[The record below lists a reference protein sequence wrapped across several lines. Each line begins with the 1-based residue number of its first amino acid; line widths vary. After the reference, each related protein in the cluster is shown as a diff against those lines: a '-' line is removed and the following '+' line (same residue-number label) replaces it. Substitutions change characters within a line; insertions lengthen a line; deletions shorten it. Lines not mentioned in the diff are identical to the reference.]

1 MLFQSHILR
10 RSALAALLG
19 SLCSAPLLAQQVEN
33 DATVSP
39 APVPPPPGTAAPVIL
54 APVTLTGDGSAET
67 GSYALPR
74 NTTAAGMDVPV
85 KEIPQAV
92 VSVAPQALTDRAVS
106 TLDEA
111 LATVSGVTQ
120 TNTLAGKDDAIIRRG
135 FGTGRDG
142 SILTDGL
149 KTAIPHSFNATTD
162 QVDVLKGPA
171 SVLYGILDPGG
182 MINVIT
188 KKPETTRSTRLYSR
202 FDAFGAGRNSTTAGI
217 DTTGPISGTNLSY
230 RLIAEGE
237 NGDYWRNFGE
247 RKQWLVAP
255 SLSWSDAS
263 TTITASLM
271 HQDYE
276 LPYER
281 GTIYDSTAGRFI
293 DIDRR
298 TRLDEPFARTT
309 GKTDLAKISAE
320 HRFANGWKLTFGAAW
335 SRDRSDADQVRV
347 TAYNSATGI
356 ATRRTDLRDHYTLK
370 TVSARSDLTG
380 ESTIGGLRHEFLFGI
395 SVDNEDTDRSQLQNC
410 GNTRIDVFNPTYGS
424 ASACVY
430 NPSSDAGEYETVR
443 TRSLY
448 MQDRV
453 HFSDSLIGVAGLRL
467 QNYDITAGRG
477 TTQNTDTSGTEL
489 LPNLGLVWN
498 IAPEFALYASA
509 SKSFRP
515 NSSISSAYG
524 NLDPE
529 EGISYEIGGKME
541 LASGLSA
548 TLAVYTADKE
558 NVAFAETVNNETVYR
573 TAGLVRSKGIE
584 LDLAGQITDRL
595 QVIASFGYTDA
606 LVKDDVEYAGKRLP
620 NVAARTAALYL
631 SYDHGEVFSGAGD
644 LRYGGG
650 LRAVSSRAGDSD
662 NSYNLPGYGLVDVFA
677 AYTFQSKNPVKV
689 QLNINNL
696 LDKTYYT
703 SSIGNSA
710 YGILLGEP
718 RNASL
723 SISLA
728 F

>member
-1 MLFQSHILR
+1 MTFQSPMLQSRILH
-10 RSALAALLG
+10 RSVIAALLG
-19 SLCSAPLLAQQVEN
+19 GLCFEPLLAQQVEN
-33 DATVSP
+33 DATL
-39 APVPPPPGTAAPVIL
+39 TL
-54 APVTLTGDGSAET
+54 APVTLGGDGSAET
-67 GSYALPR
+67 DGYALPSNR
-74 NTTAAGMDVPV
+74 TAAGMDVAV

-92 VSVAPQALTDRAVS
+92 VSVAPQALTDRAVT

-135 FGTGRDG
+135 FGAGRDG

-149 KTAIPHSFNATTD
+149 KTAIPHSFNATVD

-188 KKPETTRSTRLYSR
+188 KKPGATPGTRLYTR
-202 FDAFGAGRNSTTAGI
+202 FDAYGAGRNSTTAGI

-255 SLSWSDAS
+255 SLSWSDEV

-309 GKTDLAKISAE
+309 GKTDLARISAE
-320 HRFANGWKLTFGAAW
+320 HRFDNGWKLTFGAAW

-380 ESTIGGLRHEFLFGI
+380 EATLGGLRHEFLFGMSI
-395 SVDNEDTDRSQLQNC
+395 DNEDTDRSQLQSC
-410 GNTRIDVFNPTYGS
+410 GNTRINVFNPTYGS

-430 NPSSDAGEYETVR
+430 DASSDAGEYETIR
-443 TRSLY
+443 THSFY

-453 HFSDSLIGVAGLRL
+453 HFTNQLIGVAGLRL
-467 QNYDITAGRG
+467 QDYDITAGRG
-477 TTQNTDTSGTEL
+477 TAQNTDTSGTEL

-515 NSSISSAYG
+515 
-524 NLDPE
+524 
-529 EGISYEIGGKME
+529 M
-541 LASGLSA
+541 ASGLSA

-606 LVKDDVEYAGKRLP
+606 LVKEDAEYAGKRLP

-631 SYDHGEVFSGAGD
+631 SYDHGEVFDGAGD

-650 LRAVSSRAGDSD
+650 LRTVSSRSGDSD
-662 NSYNLPGYGLVDVFA
+662 NSYDLPGYGLVDVFA

-710 YGILLGEP
+710 YGILVGEP